1 MIFDM
6 RVFFLTIL
14 CIIFSLSSATP
25 GQIEPIAGTS
35 NIVQDL
41 KSAVNKMREILVQAP
56 ESHLQEK
63 LQAFISLGELEND
76 IQDLSNLFN
85 NKRLLLIQSSNDIE
99 NDDDQEDNESEEL
112 NQNSEGQKD
121 TPTPEEAEE
130 LLKQLT
136 TKIWK
141 TTDEI
146 LRAHTGI
153 SGLVGTLPTKTIS

>member
-35 NIVQDL
+35 NIVEDL
-41 KSAVNKMREILVQAP
+41 KSAVNKMREILAQAP

-63 LQAFISLGELEND
+63 LQAFISLGGLEND
-76 IQDLSNLFN
+76 IQDLSKLFN
-85 NKRLLLIQSSNDIE
+85 KKRLLLIQSSNDIE

-112 NQNSEGQKD
+112 NQNSEGQED
-121 TPTPEEAEE
+121 TPTPVST
-130 LLKQLT
+130 Q
-136 TKIWK
+136 I
-141 TTDEI
+141 
-146 LRAHTGI
+146 
-153 SGLVGTLPTKTIS
+153 